1 MADQIE
7 AARTEPSEI
16 IRPTYP
22 GARFA
27 AGTVAGV
34 IGGVLMMGLLMAYGN
49 AKGGDL
55 TAPVKEMG
63 AFVYGIEA
71 LVLGSKAIMAGALIQ
86 IGVAILIGVFFAQFV
101 SRGTSTFA
109 ALCGGIALSIAIWLA
124 MDLIVL
130 PYENP
135 TMAARVALMP
145 LQYFGAHLLYGFG
158 LGTTPAFIRM
168 FTKESS
174 THRMVRTARTQ
185 PILMQRSR

>member
-1 MADQIE
+1 
-7 AARTEPSEI
+7 
-16 IRPTYP
+16 
-22 GARFA
+22 
-27 AGTVAGV
+27 
-34 IGGVLMMGLLMAYGN
+34 MMGLLMAYAN

-55 TAPVKEMG
+55 AAPVKEIG

-71 LVLGSKAIMAGALIQ
+71 LVMGSKAILAGALIQ
-86 IGVAILIGVFFAQFV
+86 IGAAILIGIFFAQFV

-109 ALCGGIALSIAIWLA
+109 ALCAGIAVSIAMWLA
-124 MDLIVL
+124 MDLLVL

-135 TMAARVALMP
+135 TMSARVALMP

-158 LGTTPAFIRM
+158 LGLTPAFIRM

-174 THRMVRTARTQ
+174 TQPMVRKAQTQ